1 MLREDLKLKD
11 SGASAE
17 KDVPS
22 AVNATEG
29 GSGEDIHASL
39 AENAGKVIN
48 VSASYAYLSALTRDC
63 SLLPPELAA
72 LQENVQRYVA
82 ALAADPISALAA
94 PAGTDDMTCVSLI
107 RDLTASD
114 AELTEL
120 LSNTLTGR
128 FHVVKSY
135 AASDEFFSLCTT
147 LPRIFRENN
156 APGAALMHYLC
167 ALIANILT
175 AENITPAL
183 VKRLEKLRISVPS
196 HALTVKGRVV
206 FSRLFVAAVE
216 FIMAH
221 QPHVLYLVSRNKAA
235 LYQAAREQELRNFIR
250 DAVDEIPEDTGNMGL
265 FETDGKYQD
274 EESEAIARRVDNL
287 IRRAASIARSANL
300 IKGDGNGEIVEADLP
315 GKGEAFDA
323 GTLTEEEIAR
333 FFMENPHAGM
343 SGLYDEEL
351 LSRYDFSRS
360 RADAVT
366 RNVLF
371 PESPDGTGSSGKDGS
386 VQQNTAGAEALRGGN
401 VETPLPQMDIDLI
414 GEFNS
419 FKEQCE
425 KLSGNAR
432 ERTAEVPQNVNL
444 SRRVNELIQ
453 KVANDV
459 EYINSL
465 NPVSLAGESGELKS
479 EVSDAALSSGKYVKG
494 DEDAGKEPAAA
505 EETSAGNGMVLG
517 SDGLDIFS
525 DEESLSAAIARENTE
540 NSDDGAADGGTET
553 TGPEDAG
560 SPSSD
565 AMDAASE
572 TEDDNDVDDR
582 FMENLEEEQNI
593 LLRLAETVR
602 NDVVTVYPDPVAE
615 ASGNTLT
622 EDAGAESLNT
632 ESYASAASDHAEKLS
647 APDEAAGNDAVNEA
661 GDDME
666 SGYADSEGSQ
676 SGFLNVSERE
686 ESEMFSVSGE
696 VQDDA
701 NSELPLNEIES
712 EMLSAEDNASSAES
726 AADALSDTGFLSE
739 SEKHAEHD
747 YESAE
752 RTAVKTISIGS
763 TGRYSWV
770 SGFRTSGDDSVS
782 DTPKTERFV
791 DENEVISVDTGEFTG
806 SDEVISIDEN
816 QVITDTVTGIVDMP
830 DGSDGETDRTED
842 IHVDSAFEK
851 DVSPDRFR
859 TDTDVQEEFSPA
871 SPSAEEMNDGGKD
884 NDAHESSDHE
894 KHSEG
899 FFSRFRKLFGSSSRA
914 REKRRSDRDFNEVN
928 HRSVPMDHI
937 VNSLNELI
945 ESGNASEGIIN
956 IAKGMRKALT
966 EPLKDSDDVL
976 EWLGFVGNPL
986 TTAGRRGR
994 IIQQWTVM
1002 LLSLKFRLMGR
1013 DVSGFSSAKPYG
1025 DLDVKG
1031 DCRWVDESI
1040 FLTLQQIE
1048 RMQLLS
1054 GFTDELGLPAFL
1066 PLPPLYAH
1074 GREGGINVSHTEGE
1088 NGRVWKVNFF
1098 FELEN
1103 LGAVQILTE
1112 LNGEDVSISVV
1123 SEKFEALRRIN
1134 DTSDSLKNGIERHG
1148 LRVVSINSRMGT
1160 VYPPSV

>member
-11 SGASAE
+11 SGVSAE
-17 KDVPS
+17 KDGPS
-22 AVNATEG
+22 AVNAPDG
-29 GSGEDIHASL
+29 ISGEDLRAVL

-63 SLLPPELAA
+63 PLLPPELAA

-94 PAGTDDMTCVSLI
+94 SAGTDDMTCVSLI
-107 RDLTASD
+107 RDLASSD

-135 AASDEFFSLCTT
+135 AAADEFFSLCTT

-196 HALTVKGRVV
+196 QALTVKGRVV

-221 QPHVLYLVSRNKAA
+221 QPHVLYLVSRNRAA
-235 LYQAAREQELRNFIR
+235 LYQAAKEQELRNFIR

-265 FETDGKYQD
+265 FESDGKYQD

-323 GTLTEEEIAR
+323 GNLTEEEIAR
-333 FFMENPHAGM
+333 FFRENPHAGM
-343 SGLYDEEL
+343 SGLYDEEM

-371 PESPDGTGSSGKDGS
+371 PESPERVNSSVKDGS
-386 VQQNTAGAEALRGGN
+386 VQENAAGAAALSAGN
-401 VETPLPQMDIDLI
+401 GVTPLPQMDIDLI

-432 ERTAEVPQNVNL
+432 ERSTEIPQNANL

-459 EYINSL
+459 EYINSP
-465 NPVSLAGESGELKS
+465 NPVSGTGEPGEQKS
-479 EVSDAALSSGKYVKG
+479 EASASSNVSAVSESYENYVK
-494 DEDAGKEPAAA
+494 DDAEPDKNPDTT
-505 EETSAGNGMVLG
+505 EETSAENDMVIG

-525 DEESLSAAIARENTE
+525 DEDSLSAAIAMENTE
-540 NSDDGAADGGTET
+540 NSTDGSADDGGKSSGTDEADA
-553 TGPEDAG
+553 P
-560 SPSSD
+560 
-565 AMDAASE
+565 ASE
-572 TEDDNDVDDR
+572 NEADNDDQ
-582 FMENLEEEQNI
+582 FMENLEEEQNV

-615 ASGNTLT
+615 ASGNTET
-622 EDAGAESLNT
+622 EDDGAESLNT
-632 ESYASAASDHAEKLS
+632 ESYVQSDSDYAETLS
-647 APDEAAGNDAVNEA
+647 APYEGREDDAINDACDSV
-661 GDDME
+661 E
-666 SGYADSEGSQ
+666 SEYTAPEVSQ
-676 SGFLNVSERE
+676 PVFLNAAEQEEPEMISGSGDERDN
-686 ESEMFSVSGE
+686 V
-696 VQDDA
+696 
-701 NSELPLNEIES
+701 NSEISLSETES
-712 EMLSAEDNASSAES
+712 EMLSDVENASTADSAS
-726 AADALSDTGFLSE
+726 DALSDTGFKSHQENEAEPHHESSE
-739 SEKHAEHD
+739 
-747 YESAE
+747 
-752 RTAVKTISIGS
+752 RGAVKTISIGS

-770 SGFRTSGDDSVS
+770 GSSHIAGDDSVS
-782 DTPKTERFV
+782 DEPKAERFV
-791 DENEVISVDTGEFTG
+791 DDNEVINVDTGEFTG
-806 SDEVISIDEN
+806 SDEVLSIDEN
-816 QVITDTVTGIVDMP
+816 QVITDTVTGIVELPVSSESEAERAD
-830 DGSDGETDRTED
+830 DIHEDSVFGKDESSAVSRSETDIKE
-842 IHVDSAFEK
+842 S
-851 DVSPDRFR
+851 
-859 TDTDVQEEFSPA
+859 FSQ
-871 SPSAEEMNDGGKD
+871 SSSSAEGE
-884 NDAHESSDHE
+884 NDAGKFDDSHESSDNE
-894 KHSEG
+894 KRSEG
-899 FFSRFRKLFGSSSRA
+899 LFSRFRKFFGSSSRV
-914 REKRRSDRDFNEVN
+914 REKRRFDRDFNDVN
-928 HRSVPMDHI
+928 HRSVPMDRI

-945 ESGNASEGIIN
+945 ERGNASEGIIN
-956 IAKGMRKALT
+956 IAKGMRRALT
-966 EPLKDSDDVL
+966 EPLKDADDVM

-986 TTAGRRGR
+986 TTSGRRGR

-1002 LLSLKFRLMGR
+1002 LLSLKFRLLGR
-1013 DVSGFSSAKPYG
+1013 DVSVFSSAEPYG
-1025 DLDVKG
+1025 DLDVRG

-1074 GREGGINVSHTEGE
+1074 GREGGMNVSHTEGA
-1088 NGRVWKVNFF
+1088 NGTVWKINFF

-1112 LNGEDVSISVV
+1112 LNGEDVSISIV
-1123 SEKFEALRRIN
+1123 SEKFEALRLIN
-1134 DTSDSLKNGIERHG
+1134 ETSDSLKNGIERHG
-1148 LRVVSINSRMGT
+1148 LRVVNINSRMGT